1 MKKVLILGKG
11 KSAKSAEI
19 WLNINNYKTIC
30 VDDNDEV
37 YQNRELKTFNLAVVS
52 PGFNPQN
59 NWIVAIN
66 NVDLPIV
73 SEIDLGVCEL
83 DPSKIIAVT
92 GTNGKTTIVS
102 LLNFLIDGSIA
113 LGNIGN
119 PICAN
124 LSNIKK
130 ESVIILELSSFM
142 LYYSEK
148 IQPKIAILSNITPDH
163 INWHGSYDNYLL
175 TKLKIFKNQNKND
188 FAILDADDA
197 NFDLYSSFVKSKIIS
212 ISLKK
217 KVNGCYL
224 KNGNIIFSFDHINE
238 IVVNESKLKIKGEHN
253 LKNIMMCI
261 CAAFLMGSSLEQ
273 ISKRLVDFCGLEHRI
288 EFVSEINGV
297 SYINDS
303 KSTNLDSTIVAC
315 KAFKNPINLL
325 VGGFEKKL
333 DVFPMFLELKD
344 RVKNIIAFGNCGRR
358 YYEAAKSA
366 NVRNVFLEKGLKEA
380 VDRAYK
386 ISKKGDVVLLSPA
399 TSSFDEFK
407 SYEERGCIFKQ
418 LVKEIGKK

>member
-1 MKKVLILGKG
+1 MKINLRQINQDRKMLIHKNAKNDHVYILGKSSILLSAPHGVSQVRLG
-11 KSAKSAEI
+11 KYKYKEIGSLNTALLLKKLADCTLIAKTR
-19 WLNINNYKTIC
+19 NN
-30 VDDNDEV
+30 N
-37 YQNRELKTFNLAVVS
+37 
-52 PGFNPQN
+52 
-59 NWIVAIN
+59 
-66 NVDLPIV
+66 
-73 SEIDLGVCEL
+73 
-83 DPSKIIAVT
+83 
-92 GTNGKTTIVS
+92 
-102 LLNFLIDGSIA
+102 
-113 LGNIGN
+113 
-119 PICAN
+119 
-124 LSNIKK
+124 
-130 ESVIILELSSFM
+130 
-142 LYYSEK
+142 
-148 IQPKIAILSNITPDH
+148 
-163 INWHGSYDNYLL
+163 
-175 TKLKIFKNQNKND
+175 
-188 FAILDADDA
+188 DDA

-288 EFVSEINGV
+288 EFVSEIDGV

-325 VGGFEKKL
+325 VGGFEKNL